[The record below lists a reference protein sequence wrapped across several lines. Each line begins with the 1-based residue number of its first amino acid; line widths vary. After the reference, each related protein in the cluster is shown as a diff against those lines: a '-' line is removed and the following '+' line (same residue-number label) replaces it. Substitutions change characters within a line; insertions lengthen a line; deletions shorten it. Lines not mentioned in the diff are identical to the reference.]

1 MAGALAGRT
10 VVVTRAAEQADDLV
24 RLLEAEGA
32 VPVVVPLIEIVPE
45 PAGVAA
51 LAALDPTT
59 FDWLVVTSPNGA
71 RAVLDTHR
79 AVPPRIAA
87 VGTTTAGV
95 LSDAGRVVDLVP
107 SVQSADGLA
116 DAFQQLI
123 DPVTGRTITAQRI
136 LVVQAVDAE
145 PVLVDRLRAH
155 GHAVTAVA
163 PYRSVPA
170 HPSASVQ
177 LRALAADV
185 VLFASGSAARAWV
198 DVFGTTTPPVT
209 VAIGP
214 RCETAA
220 TRAGLKISLV
230 AADHSLVGMLDVI
243 GQYFASND

>member
-1 MAGALAGRT
+1 VAGALAGRT

-32 VPVVVPLIEIVPE
+32 VPVVVPLIDIVPE

-51 LAALDPTT
+51 LAALDPAG

-71 RAVLDTHR
+71 RAMLDTHR
-79 AVPPRIAA
+79 AMPPRIAA
-87 VGTTTAGV
+87 VGTTTATV
-95 LSDAGRVVDLVP
+95 ISAAGHAVDLVP
-107 SVQSADGLA
+107 AQQSADGLA
-116 DAFQQLI
+116 DAFHQLN
-123 DPVTGRTITAQRI
+123 DPASGRAVADQRI
-136 LVVQAVDAE
+136 VVVQAVDAE
-145 PVLVDRLRAH
+145 PVLVDRLRAL

-170 HPSASVQ
+170 HPTASVQ
-177 LRALAADV
+177 LRAIAADV

-198 DVFGTTTPPVT
+198 EVFGTTTPPVT

-230 AADHSLVGMLDVI
+230 ATDHSLVGMLDVI
-243 GQYFASND
+243 RRYFATND